1 MSARKKTKK
10 TRVVA
15 EEGEESKVR
24 DSQAEDSAVEGSA
37 LEDATVA
44 AAQPAEPAEELSV
57 EEQLEQ
63 ALEELARQRDLHLR
77 ALAEQENMARR
88 QERERGDRARYAVEP
103 LARDLLEVV
112 DQLEMAVEHAG
123 AGAENLVQ
131 GVSLVLN
138 GLGSVLERHG
148 VERMEAKGE
157 AFDPAQH
164 EAISIVEATGDSEE
178 KPRPDSVDRVVRAG
192 YRFKDRLLR
201 PARVVVARAPAAD
214 SSSEPEKGKKG
225 DES

>member
-1 MSARKKTKK
+1 MSARKKTEKPQ
-10 TRVVA
+10 VVV
-15 EEGEESKVR
+15 EEGEESKVQ
-24 DSQAEDSAVEGSA
+24 DSKAEDSAVEGGA
-37 LEDATVA
+37 LEETTVV

-88 QERERGDRARYAVEP
+88 QDRERGDRARYAVEP

-131 GVSLVLN
+131 GVSLVLK

-148 VERMEAKGE
+148 VERMEAEGE
-157 AFDPAQH
+157 AFDPSQH
-164 EAISIVEATGDSEE
+164 EAISIVEATGDNE
-178 KPRPDSVDRVVRAG
+178 KNPRADSIERVVTAG

-201 PARVVVARAPAAD
+201 PARVIVARAPAAD
-214 SSSEPEKGKKG
+214 SSSEPRKGKKG

>member
-10 TRVVA
+10 PRVVVG
-15 EEGEESKVR
+15 EGKVSKVQ

-37 LEDATVA
+37 LENTTEVA
-44 AAQPAEPAEELSV
+44 AEPAEELSL

-77 ALAEQENMARR
+77 SLAEQENMARR
-88 QERERGDRARYAVEP
+88 QDRERGDRARYAVEP

-131 GVSLVLN
+131 GVSLVLK

-148 VERMEAKGE
+148 VERMEADGE
-157 AFDPAQH
+157 AFDPARH
-164 EAISIVEATGDSEE
+164 EAISIVEATGDSEQ
-178 KPRPDSVDRVVRAG
+178 KSRPDSVDRVVRAG

-201 PARVVVARAPAAD
+201 PARVVVARVPAAD
-214 SSSEPEKGKKG
+214 SSSEPEKGKKE
-225 DES
+225 DKS